1 MTDLISQEEAKL
13 LLQAEETGDRSLIS
27 QDLAKRALAFES
39 QLVQESAP
47 RPTDLGSE
55 TLNLGKDMFK
65 GWTGTMA
72 GIADLAKM
80 ANPEQYVV
88 SKLTNEPSFSEL
100 QEQYIGKPRVDDRGF
115 LGKAAVKAAE
125 NLVPLPGVGL
135 AATGVSALGAGLG
148 GAGTEAIGLPSFLG
162 ELLGGGLTGFV
173 PGKIKNISAAE
184 KGLSAL
190 ADDVIKA
197 SAAAEVGVAGG
208 AMPTGLQ
215 AGEAAVRL
223 GKTAGSNAAIA
234 EKLSLGNSDISKV
247 LSSKLRQVIPDAPA
261 GTVQEGVMSVL
272 GSEALASAETP
283 EAAQAIVRDMID
295 TTGAQRV
302 QLGELLD
309 QTGLKIKANTKE
321 VGRELKQTA
330 LDESLPSELRQLHED
345 AMVYLRNLDQGVSPS
360 VALNDLMNLNNL
372 RRSIKPY
379 GLVNEKYG
387 SFLSKLDYQIDAL
400 GEAVAKGFDE
410 GVRQTYGLWKIPQEL
425 KGASFNTLT
434 NQLRSL
440 YTAEN
445 VLQAQQKAANLS
457 SRAAERSSI
466 RGGKESSPIVNRN
479 SLLREMVD
487 AYRGGLGKQ
496 SGRGAAALAEPSAR
510 MSQLRALTSSP
521 EELAALESQFVSPD
535 ASLRGSLVDQA
546 LRLGAASGSEFMPE
560 SMPEQPLVSAEQLP
574 VEQQAL
580 TMTPE
585 QDMGFD
591 PTLQG
596 IGNIDSSTFYD
607 DKVNVPDQSVLDE
620 KEQNAKEIGTLP
632 RSSAALVNLSETGKD
647 LSDLG
652 FSEEVA
658 KSAGSLLG
666 GSKEDQRLGLSML
679 QKDKPSLF
687 EMSPLPGFNS
697 MVDGI
702 IQDDSEKQ
710 RIQQKIREAL
720 KGDPNRE
727 TQALEAVRQNKELP
741 KWSYKYLG
749 GEDQMTF
756 EDKFLQDVEG
766 NRTKAYLDT
775 KGNPTIGTGVNLA
788 AQSIDG
794 LREMNVPEEILQK
807 IAPAIGAKGSRA
819 ASILKYNP
827 IELTDE
833 EAMELSKAV
842 KKANYDVLDELVKQ
856 DTGASLEDLPIE
868 GKTVLLSMGYNFGSN
883 LKKNKPQLWNAA
895 MAGKW
900 DVVQNI
906 LKTMNPGGEGLK
918 ARRLKEAEL
927 LNPLV
932 EKKMQLAMNSEV
944 DQPAVDGNVE
954 LPDGTKKTVYRF

>member
-1 MTDLISQEEAKL
+1 MANPIDLLSQEEAQAL
-13 LLQAEETGDRSLIS
+13 LDSGGNINALPKEVANRMLQVSDQIAEAT
-27 QDLAKRALAFES
+27 
-39 QLVQESAP
+39 AP
-47 RPTDLGSE
+47 RATDLGSE

-135 AATGVSALGAGLG
+135 AATGASALGAGLG
-148 GAGTEAIGLPSFLG
+148 GAGTEAVGLPSFLG

-173 PGKIKNISAAE
+173 PGKIKNITAAE
-184 KGLSAL
+184 KGISAL

-208 AMPTGLQ
+208 AMPTGVQ
-215 AGEAAVRL
+215 AGEAAIRL
-223 GKTAGSNAAIA
+223 GKTAGSNTAVA

-261 GTVQEGVMSVL
+261 STVQEGVMSVL
-272 GSEALASAETP
+272 GSEALSSAETP

-330 LDESLPSELRQLHED
+330 VDESLPTELRQLHED

-372 RRSIKPY
+372 RRDIKPY
-379 GLVNEKYG
+379 GLKDEKYG

-400 GEAVAKGFDE
+400 GEAVAKGFDD
-410 GVRQTYGLWKIPQEL
+410 GLNKFSGKLPEKL
-425 KGASFNTLT
+425 KGATFNTLT

-487 AYRGGLGKQ
+487 AYGGGLGKQ

-546 LRLGAASGSEFMPE
+546 LRLSAASGSELMPE
-560 SMPEQPLVSAEQLP
+560 SMPEQPLVPAEQLP

-580 TMTPE
+580 AMTPE

-607 DKVNVPDQSVLDE
+607 DKVNVPDQSDLDE
-620 KEQNAKEIGTLP
+620 KEQNAEQIGTLP
-632 RSSAALVNLSETGKD
+632 RSSAALVNLSEAGKD

-652 FSEEVA
+652 FSEEIA

-687 EMSPLPGFNS
+687 EMSPLPGFSS

-819 ASILKYNP
+819 SSILKYNP
-827 IELTDE
+827 IELTEE

-895 MAGKW
+895 MSGKW
-900 DVVQNI
+900 DVVQNL

-918 ARRLKEAEL
+918 ARRLKEAAL

-944 DQPAVDGNVE
+944 DQPAVDGNVK
-954 LPDGTKKTVYRF
+954 LSDGTKKTVYRF